1 MGLIPPPRFPFGSLW
16 GGPMAVEPTC
26 LVASLATRLCTRMV
40 FVSPSAT
47 HGQKLV
53 GLLGLWL
60 RFHGADPPR
69 FPFWL
74 ALGWPHGGRAC
85 MPGGFIGDAPVHADG
100 ATHGLADGAAWACM
114 ALLPWG
120 WSPSVSFL
128 LARDTQFIMPS
139 GLGSASPDA
148 SACSTRT
155 RGWLGCGSFGD
166 AVAECT

>member
-1 MGLIPPPRFPFGSLW
+1 
-16 GGPMAVEPTC
+16 MAVEPTC

-74 ALGWPHGGRAC
+74 ALGVAPWRSSLHAWWFHWRHACARGWCSFHPVLRMGKLVGLLGLWLCFHGADPPRFPFGSLWDGPMAVEPAC
-85 MPGGFIGDAPVHADG
+85 LVVSL
-100 ATHGLADGAAWACM
+100 ATRLC
-114 ALLPWG
+114 
-120 WSPSVSFL
+120 
-128 LARDTQFIMPS
+128 
-139 GLGSASPDA
+139 
-148 SACSTRT
+148 TRT
-155 RGWLGCGSFGD
+155 VLRMG
-166 AVAECT
+166 